1 MNWFARVG
9 KSKHL
14 DFWKS
19 PESLKLSR
27 WSVRELDQSRRRNC
41 NEDQYKVFAR
51 MQTISNVNSVN
62 KWSTQLS
69 KIKTMQRSLAITSES
84 RTETKSRRV
93 YSLGNLVFCFS
104 KPNQFQDKNT
114 CVSCPVNRCSSR
126 NIPCKR
132 REHIL
137 LDRQSSLFVF
147 GSITL
152 PNR

>member
-1 MNWFARVG
+1 
-9 KSKHL
+9 
-14 DFWKS
+14 
-19 PESLKLSR
+19 
-27 WSVRELDQSRRRNC
+27 
-41 NEDQYKVFAR
+41 
-51 MQTISNVNSVN
+51 
-62 KWSTQLS
+62 
-69 KIKTMQRSLAITSES
+69 MQRSLAITSES

-137 LDRQSSLFVF
+137 LDRQSSLFMLDQLHCQIVKAYVAHSVGEILCSLRTPPMLVLDQF
-147 GSITL
+147 L
-152 PNR
+152 PRTKKSANSGEKDLHFSRNQSHNGQRQMWSGNLKQPN